1 MFMTVL
7 IFNKRLCLIFIHLND
22 FLYIQKPFLPGVFYK
37 VVRKTS
43 LAVTPA
49 AAHPVYLPLIPLLTL
64 LHVIYV
70 RFKLNFQILRGL
82 PSMYLQY
89 FLLS

>member
-22 FLYIQKPFLPGVFYK
+22 FLYIQKPFLPGVFYE

-64 LHVIYV
+64 LHV
-70 RFKLNFQILRGL
+70 
-82 PSMYLQY
+82 
-89 FLLS
+89 LSSTTLALSLGSCICDSSISLINS